1 MKKMLALLTIVLLY
15 VGSMYAQSAPNPQDL
30 AAIKQTALDYAEGWY
45 SGDAGRMER
54 AIHYDLNKA
63 FPRYIAKTGRTA
75 FSYTTYS
82 QLIEYTTAKLGV
94 LADTGWHLD
103 VKVIDVNDNVANAKV
118 TSARFNDYLQII
130 NMDGKW
136 KIVNVLWNGGPAN
149 LARIQGFKADE
160 ERAAIEQAAM
170 MYADGIAAGDAKRV
184 ETVIDPDFCRV
195 NIGTAGQSGKQVIT
209 RQRNESMIENVIA
222 GVGKMDEV
230 YRDYKVK
237 IIDIMDG
244 LAVVRADFP
253 ATYEYLQMFKSG
265 DEWKIFNSI
274 VKPNATRPL
283 EPLLPAI
290 VGEPMFNFTLPVYGG
305 GEFTLSDHRGKN
317 VMLMFPRGWLGN
329 AWCSYC
335 QYQYIELADLE
346 KTSAIREKYNL
357 DIVFVLPYNSEKIA
371 DWFETMPEA
380 AQGVEGLKTPA
391 PTAGRTQKEYS
402 EWVKKHFPKKY
413 EVNKEEIRKAFP
425 VLLDEQRTLSKQL
438 KIFTKFWDG
447 NSSEQNIASVYIIDK
462 NGILKMKYNGQMTED
477 RPSTDYLLEVIRK
490 LE

>member
-1 MKKMLALLTIVLLY
+1 MKKMLALLAIVLLQI
-15 VGSMYAQSAPNPQDL
+15 GSIYAQGDSNPQDM

-75 FSYTTYS
+75 LSYTTYS
-82 QLIEYTTAKLGV
+82 QLIEYTKAKLGV
-94 LADTGWHLD
+94 VADTGWHLD

-118 TSARFNDYLQII
+118 TSARFNDYLQMI

-136 KIVNVLWNGGPAN
+136 KIVNVLWNGGPTN
-149 LARIQGFKADE
+149 LARVQGFKADE
-160 ERAAIEQAAM
+160 ERAVIEQAAM

-230 YRDYKVK
+230 YRDYQVK

-244 LAVVRADFP
+244 LAVVRAEFP
-253 ATYEYLQMFKSG
+253 AGYEYLQMFQSG
-265 DEWKIFNSI
+265 DGWKIFNSI
-274 VKPNATRPL
+274 VKPNTTRPL

-290 VGEPMFNFTLPVYGG
+290 VDEPMPDFTLPVFGG
-305 GEFTLSDHRGKN
+305 GEFTLSAHRGKN
-317 VMLMFPRGWLGN
+317 VLLLFPRGWLGN
-329 AWCSYC
+329 SWCAYC
-335 QYQYIELADLE
+335 PYQYLELAELE
-346 KTSAIREKYNL
+346 KASGIREKYNL
-357 DIVFVLPYNSEKIA
+357 DIVFALPYGAEKVA
-371 DWFETMPEA
+371 DWFDKFPDA
-380 AQGVEGLKTPA
+380 VQAVEGNKTPPA
-391 PTAGRTQKEYS
+391 TAGRTVKEYS

-413 EVNKEEIRKAFP
+413 DVNKEEIRKVFP
-425 VLLDEQRTLSKQL
+425 VLVDEQRTLSKQL

-447 NSSEQNIASVYIIDK
+447 IGSEQNIASVYIIDK

-477 RPSTDYLLEVIRK
+477 RPSTDYLLDVIKK
-490 LE
+490 LD